1 MAQMPLRPGRRG
13 LLLAAGAA
21 AVGGCG
27 FKPVYGTRE
36 SGSSPVQDRLGEV
49 NVLLIPERWGQIL
62 RQALQERM
70 ERSGDS
76 AARRYDLSV
85 QVGLSAEPIAI
96 QPDTSVTRIRM
107 IATANWTLLSQGPQR
122 ATLASGVAREVDG
135 FDVIN
140 QQFFGAELARQQAL
154 RRMMEA
160 LSEQI
165 TMKLAAY
172 FARQPA

>member
-1 MAQMPLRPGRRG
+1 MARAPLRPGRRG
-13 LLLAAGAA
+13 LLLAASAA

-27 FKPVYGTRE
+27 FRPVYGTRE

-62 RQALQERM
+62 RQALQERL

-107 IATANWTLLSQGPQR
+107 IATANWTLMSQGPQR
-122 ATLASGVAREVDG
+122 TTLASGTSREVDG

-140 QQFFGAELARQQAL
+140 QQFFGAELARQTAL
-154 RRMMEA
+154 RRQMEA
-160 LSEQI
+160 LAEQI
-165 TMKLAAY
+165 TIRLATY